1 MAPNFNLRH
10 TLTTP
15 PRPIRLKPPNRDFG
29 GVEMY
34 TAGVAVSS
42 MITDSR
48 KTFAMMLNRT
58 LELRIFLHLAWTLIV
73 SAGTTASTIQ
83 AAGPENSNVK
93 TVRLMTIGNSFSR
106 NATRF
111 LDKLAAAGGHE
122 LIHRPVVVGGAS
134 MELHATKALKHQAN
148 PDDPAGKYADGS
160 SLQERLEEQPWD
172 VVTIQQASRLSPDVN
187 TYRPFAAQLQKQVQL
202 HAPQSRLL
210 IHETWAYREDDP
222 WFVNPS
228 ENSSNPVTQ
237 MEMHQKL
244 HAAYFQIADE
254 LKAEVIPVGDAFQ
267 RTTRDQ
273 KWSYHPDTKF
283 DFANATFPQLPNQQ
297 NSLHVGWRWRTQKGV
312 QSLAI
317 DGHHANT
324 AGEYLGG
331 CVFYEVLFQEDVT
344 KNSFIPDDLSP
355 PFAAFLRET
364 AHRTVSELNSPGK

>member
-1 MAPNFNLRH
+1 
-10 TLTTP
+10 
-15 PRPIRLKPPNRDFG
+15 
-29 GVEMY
+29 
-34 TAGVAVSS
+34 
-42 MITDSR
+42 
-48 KTFAMMLNRT
+48 MMLNRT
-58 LELRIFLHLAWTLIV
+58 LRPRILLHLAQALIV
-73 SAGTTASTIQ
+73 TAGLTASTVH
-83 AAGPENSNVK
+83 AAGPENSNTK
-93 TVRLMTIGNSFSR
+93 TVRLLTIGNSFSR

-111 LDKLAAAGGHE
+111 LDKLATAGGHE

-134 MELHATKALKHQAN
+134 MELHATKALKHQEN

-160 SLQERLEEQPWD
+160 SLQERLAEQPWD

-222 WFVNPS
+222 WFVSPSKNSNNPT
-228 ENSSNPVTQ
+228 TQ
-237 MEMHQKL
+237 ADMFQKL
-244 HAAYFQIADE
+244 RAAYFQIADE
-254 LKAEVIPVGDAFQ
+254 LGVGIIPVGDAFQ

-273 KWSYHPDTKF
+273 KWSYHPEAKF
-283 DFANATFPQLPNQQ
+283 DFANAKFPELPDQQ

-312 QSLAI
+312 KSLAI

-324 AGEYLGG
+324 AGEYLGS

-344 KNSFIPDDLSP
+344 KNSFVPDDLSP

-364 AHRTVSELNSPGK
+364 AHQTVAELNSSRK